1 MCINMD
7 YKEDKVCT
15 VCNDGGYHASSN
27 ALAPVVSC
35 KWKDKSGISGFILI
49 GYDLPWSGDSA

>member
-1 MCINMD
+1 MD

-49 GYDLPWSGDSA
+49 RYDLPWSGDSV